1 MQRFVV
7 GTGRCGSTL
16 LSRMLAEHPDALS
29 ISEFFSTVDRA
40 GVFAD
45 GLHSGAQLSAF
56 LDRNNILNDLVI
68 ARAPYF
74 DAAAAH
80 GYRPEVPEYAREH
93 RAVPAMQMLLA
104 QFGEDPE
111 ALYRELRA
119 FAMARPVQSLAQ
131 HYLDLFDW
139 LRLRY
144 GRALWIERSGVSLE
158 FMPILR
164 RWYPQARFLHIHR
177 DGPTTALAIRAF
189 RHFVLYGS
197 FFFHPPTEDE
207 IRQALQGPIDPAN
220 DPILR
225 RMATEMPSLADFGT
239 YWSWQIAVG
248 CREFAALAPAQFLD
262 LRYEDLVGDTVATLA
277 RIAAFFDLPAHPRW
291 LERAAALIDTEV
303 TPDRL
308 SDLPAAQRRALDAAC
323 LPGQVLL
330 GRSTANPFAAA
341 MATARAAAV
350 APHDRIGDAATLSCR
365 SFSP

>member
-40 GVFAD
+40 GVFAE
-45 GLHSGAQLSAF
+45 GPHSGAQLAAF

-68 ARAPYF
+68 SRAPYF

-80 GYRPEVPEYAREH
+80 GYRPEVPEYARQH

-111 ALYRELRA
+111 ALYREFRA
-119 FAMARPVQSLAQ
+119 FAAAQPVQALAQ
-131 HYLDLFDW
+131 HYVDIFDW
-139 LRLRY
+139 LRHRY
-144 GRALWIERSGVSLE
+144 QRALWIERSGVSLE

-164 RWYPQARFLHIHR
+164 RWYPQARFVHIHR

-197 FFFHPPTEDE
+197 FFFDPPTEDE

-225 RMATEMPSLADFGT
+225 RMLREVPSLAAFGT

-248 CREFAALAPAQFLD
+248 CREFAALPPAQFLD
-262 LRYEDLVGDTVATLA
+262 VHYEDLVGDTAASLI
-277 RIAAFFDLPAHPRW
+277 RIAAFFGLPARADW
-291 LERAAALIDTEV
+291 IERAAALLDTEV

-308 SDLPAAQRRALDAAC
+308 SSVATAERRALEVAC
-323 LPGQVLL
+323 LPGQALL
-330 GRSTANPFAAA
+330 GRSTVTPFADA
-341 MATARAAAV
+341 MATARAAANHGV
-350 APHDRIGDAATLSCR
+350 METNDV
-365 SFSP
+365 